1 MGWVL
6 FLIGVFVVVP
16 VGWLLLARTSADRL
30 LTVVGL
36 TLLPP
41 TIWSGA
47 LGLKIG
53 PCKVGSCVS
62 HSEHNLLVFA
72 VAAFVVLVV
81 ALVAL
86 ALLQTIPGALLMTLA
101 AALEVVSAVKID
113 TVTALMFGILAG
125 VAALYFILALLP
137 AVRSRP
143 EPHAAG

>member
-1 MGWVL
+1 MGWVV

-16 VGWLLLARTSADRL
+16 VGWFLLARTRADRF

-41 TIWSGA
+41 TIWSAA

-72 VAAFVVLVV
+72 VAAFVVLVL

-86 ALLQTIPGALLMTLA
+86 ALLKTVPGALLMTLA
-101 AALEVVSAVKID
+101 GALGVVSAVKID
-113 TVTALMFGILAG
+113 TVTALMFGILTAA
-125 VAALYFILALLP
+125 AALYFTLALLP

-143 EPHAAG
+143 EPGTAG

>member
-1 MGWVL
+1 MGWVV

-16 VGWLLLARTSADRL
+16 VGWLLLAHTRADRFV
-30 LTVVGL
+30 TVVGL

-47 LGLKIG
+47 LGLKLG

-62 HSEHNLLVFA
+62 HSQHNLLVFA

-86 ALLQTIPGALLMTLA
+86 ALLKTVPGALLMTLA
-101 AALEVVSAVKID
+101 GALGVVSVAKID
-113 TVTALMFGILAG
+113 TVTALMFGILA
-125 VAALYFILALLP
+125 VAAGLYFLLVLLP
-137 AVRSRP
+137 GMRSRP
-143 EPHAAG
+143 EPDAAV